1 VSADG
6 LHVDCR
12 VKRGAF
18 TLELAAAIPLA
29 GVTAVF
35 GPSGSGKSTLLRTI
49 AGFER
54 PVRGTLRCAG
64 ETWYDGGRGVDLAA
78 HRRPVGLVFQ
88 ESRLFEHL
96 TVDGNLAYAERR
108 QRGAGPDRAAV
119 LDALDLA
126 PLLPRRPADLSGGE
140 RKRAA
145 LGRTL
150 LSHPR
155 LLLLDEPLTGLDRA
169 RKADIL
175 PYLEAVTERF
185 ALPTLYVSHDLDE
198 VARLADRV
206 LVLQDGQLPPA
217 WAHLPS
223 PEALEL
229 GPLAAGEDDG
239 VILKGRAHSRDAR
252 LRQLLVDVGRDRF
265 VLPLPHHELPS
276 PWVRFRI
283 RARDVSLALAEPQ
296 GLSIR
301 NRLPCRL
308 VDLSVNEA
316 TGRAEATVQ
325 LDEGR
330 LRAELT
336 LAAVEELGLEA
347 GMAVYALV
355 KSVSVLAPE

>member
-1 VSADG
+1 VSAEA
-6 LHVDCR
+6 LHLDCR
-12 VKRGAF
+12 VEQGAF
-18 TLELAAAIPLA
+18 SLELSAAIPLA

-35 GPSGSGKSTLLRTI
+35 GPSGSGKSTLLRTV

-54 PVRGTLRCAG
+54 PVRGALRCAD
-64 ETWYDGGRGVDLAA
+64 ETWFDAARGIDRPA
-78 HRRPVGLVFQ
+78 HRRSVGLVFQ

-96 TVDGNLAYAERR
+96 SVQGNLAYAERR
-108 QRGAGPDRAAV
+108 QRAAGPDYAAV
-119 LDALDLA
+119 LDALDLG
-126 PLLPRRPADLSGGE
+126 PLLARRPAGLSGGE
-140 RKRAA
+140 RKRVA

-175 PYLEAVTERF
+175 PYLEAITERF

-206 LVLQDGQLPPA
+206 LVLQDGRLPRA

-229 GPLAAGEDDG
+229 GPLAGGGDDG
-239 VILKGRAHSRDAR
+239 VILKGRVHESDLR

-265 VLPLPHHELPS
+265 VLPLPQYELSS

-283 RARDVSLALAEPQ
+283 RARDVSLALSEPR

-308 VDLSVNEA
+308 IDLSVNEV

-336 LAAVEELGLEA
+336 LAAVEELRLET
-347 GMAVYALV
+347 GMSLYALV
-355 KSVSVLAPE
+355 KSVGLLAPD